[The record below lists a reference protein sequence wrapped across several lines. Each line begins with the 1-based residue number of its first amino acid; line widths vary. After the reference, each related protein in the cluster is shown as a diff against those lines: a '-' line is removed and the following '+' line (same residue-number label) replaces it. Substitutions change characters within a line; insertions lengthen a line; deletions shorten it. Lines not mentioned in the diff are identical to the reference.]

1 MVMVSYAIV
10 LIITNLAIYVIIL
23 VIRNMLRWLTIHLA
37 AAKSVYVAALELSR
51 LTVRY
56 VG

>member
-37 AAKSVYVAALELSR
+37 AAKSLGDGYNPIHKE
-51 LTVRY
+51 
-56 VG
+56 G